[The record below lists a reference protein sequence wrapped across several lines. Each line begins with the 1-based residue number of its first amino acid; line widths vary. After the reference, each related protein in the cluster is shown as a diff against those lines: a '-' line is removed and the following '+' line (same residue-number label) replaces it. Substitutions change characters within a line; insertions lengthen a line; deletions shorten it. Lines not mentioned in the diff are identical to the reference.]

1 MVQIVNMRPGGVG
14 PYMQVAS
21 NTATGTAPI
30 NPTAPMLLPAPSASP
45 MPSGLL
51 GANPAQTRANA
62 FLRGIG
68 AMAPGLLMAGAPS
81 LDPGNRD
88 RGLALAFQGFQQAQ
102 QGALDRARAQNLQN
116 LQFKQAQQ
124 KAMMEKAAFDREQ
137 NRLKRLSSA
146 LGFNTTNPMAS
157 NQVASTATPPL
168 GSAVRPTVVP
178 PAVRPPVV
186 PTTVNNNPL
195 SNLNPAQKITIMTAK
210 DPSAALSQI
219 VNQLNNPQNTFI
231 GRQLTP
237 KGKLETEKQY
247 RTELKPIV
255 DKLNEVNRKM
265 RIVKTGFSQGTGSG
279 DVALVTSF
287 IKMIDEGVVTAGE
300 LAVQTGAQD
309 LISRMRL
316 FVDNAKEGDVIG
328 EDLRKNLLRL
338 AQSIEQ
344 DTYNAYRP
352 TVESYKA
359 GALDLGL
366 DWNKQ
371 IWRGGPAIF
380 RTQQTAQSGSSQV
393 QDKKLPVPNINKSIT
408 PLHKNLPVPGGKK
421 SG

>member
-1 MVQIVNMRPGGVG
+1 MVQTVRIQPGGVG
-14 PYMQVAS
+14 LPMQVAS
-21 NTATGTAPI
+21 RTGTAPI
-30 NPTAPMLLPAPSASP
+30 NLNAPMLLPALGASP

-62 FLRGIG
+62 FLQGIG

-88 RGLALAFQGFQQAQ
+88 RGLAMAFQGFQQAQ
-102 QGALDRARAQNLQN
+102 QGALDRTRAQNLQN
-116 LQFKQAQQ
+116 LQFEQAKQ
-124 KAMMEKAAFDREQ
+124 KTMLEKAAFDREQ
-137 NRLKRLSSA
+137 NRLKMLSSA

-168 GSAVRPTVVP
+168 GSAARPTVVP
-178 PAVRPPVV
+178 PAVRAPVV

-210 DPSAALSQI
+210 DPATVLSQI
-219 VNQLNNPQNTFI
+219 VNQRNNPQNTFI
-231 GRQLTP
+231 GNQLTP
-237 KGKLETEKQY
+237 KGKTEIEKQY
-247 RTELKPIV
+247 RTELKPLV
-255 DKLNEVNRKM
+255 EKLTDVNRKM
-265 RIVKTGFSQGTGSG
+265 RIVQRGLDDASGTG
-279 DVALVTSF
+279 DIAAVTQF

-300 LAVQTGAQD
+300 LQVQTGALGYID
-309 LISRMRL
+309 RMRRWAA
-316 FVDNAKEGDVIG
+316 NAKEGDVL
-328 EDLRKNLLRL
+328 DATLRANLLRL
-338 AQSIEQ
+338 AQGIEQ

-359 GALDLGL
+359 GALDLDL

-380 RTQQTAQSGSSQV
+380 KTQETAQSGSSQMPG
-393 QDKKLPVPNINKSIT
+393 KKLPVPNINKSIT
-408 PLHKNLPVPGGKK
+408 PLHQGLPVPGGKK

>member
-1 MVQIVNMRPGGVG
+1 MTRQLQPGGVG
-14 PYMQVAS
+14 PKIQLAY
-21 NTATGTAPI
+21 NTR
-30 NPTAPMLLPAPSASP
+30 NVPTNLYAPMQMPTPTNP

-51 GANPAQTRANA
+51 GPNPADAKAQA
-62 FLRGIG
+62 FLQGIG

-81 LDPGNRD
+81 LDPGNRQ
-88 RGLALAFQGFQQAQ
+88 RGYAMAFQGLQQGQ
-102 QGALDRARAQNLQN
+102 QGALDRVRAQNLQE

-124 KAMMEKAAFDREQ
+124 KTMLEKAAFDREQ
-137 NRLKRLSSA
+137 NRQKLLFSA
-146 LGFNTTNPMAS
+146 LGGNPPNPMAS
-157 NQVASTATPPL
+157 NPVASTAPPPL
-168 GSAVRPTVVP
+168 GSAVRPSVVP
-178 PAVRPPVV
+178 PAVRPSVV
-186 PTTVNNNPL
+186 PPTVNNTPSL
-195 SNLNPAQKITIMTAK
+195 NLNPAQKMAIMTAK
-210 DPSAALSQI
+210 DPATVLSQI
-219 VNQLNNPQNTFI
+219 VNQANNPQNTFI

-279 DVALVTSF
+279 DIALVTSF

-309 LISRMRL
+309 LVSRMRL
-316 FVDNAKEGDVIG
+316 FVDNAKKGDVVG
-328 EDLRKNLLRL
+328 KDLRKNLLRL

-393 QDKKLPVPNINKSIT
+393 QGKKPLVPSTKKSKQALHKKL
-408 PLHKNLPVPGGKK
+408 NLKVPGT
-421 SG
+421 

>member
-1 MVQIVNMRPGGVG
+1 
-14 PYMQVAS
+14 
-21 NTATGTAPI
+21 
-30 NPTAPMLLPAPSASP
+30 
-45 MPSGLL
+45 
-51 GANPAQTRANA
+51 
-62 FLRGIG
+62 
-68 AMAPGLLMAGAPS
+68 
-81 LDPGNRD
+81 
-88 RGLALAFQGFQQAQ
+88 GFQQAQ

-265 RIVKTGFSQGTGSG
+265 RIVKTGFLQGTGSG
-279 DVALVTSF
+279 DIALVTSF

-309 LISRMRL
+309 L
-316 FVDNAKEGDVIG
+316 
-328 EDLRKNLLRL
+328 
-338 AQSIEQ
+338 
-344 DTYNAYRP
+344 
-352 TVESYKA
+352 
-359 GALDLGL
+359 
-366 DWNKQ
+366 
-371 IWRGGPAIF
+371 
-380 RTQQTAQSGSSQV
+380 
-393 QDKKLPVPNINKSIT
+393 
-408 PLHKNLPVPGGKK
+408 
-421 SG
+421 